1 MNDTIIL
8 TITIL
13 LLVAILFVMARTNSR
28 KIPEKKKERIYS
40 KLEEIKMQIENND
53 AYARR
58 DAIIKMDNLLFKALQ
73 IRYKDTFDGIENL
86 KKAKSLFRKDTYQ
99 NIWNVHKLRNDIVHD
114 DRDIEYN
121 EAVNAYKIYKMAIYK
136 ILQ

>member
-1 MNDTIIL
+1 
-8 TITIL
+8 
-13 LLVAILFVMARTNSR
+13 
-28 KIPEKKKERIYS
+28 
-40 KLEEIKMQIENND
+40 MQIENND

-86 KKAKSLFRKDTYQ
+86 KKAKESFRKDTYQ